1 MLDKDNVISTSVSE
15 AVEKIPT
22 NEKDYCKCSVM
33 SFTLRSFSMQR
44 ADQHTANTRNSCLS
58 VCVSVC
64 VRACVCVCVCLCVCV
79 GGWVGGWVCM
89 CAFFHRDSFFR
100 LQIVQDIFEGTDQQF
115 CVVNISCMLYAKFHH
130 LCI

>member
-64 VRACVCVCVCLCVCV
+64 VRACVCVCVCLCVC
-79 GGWVGGWVCM
+79 GRVGGWVC
-89 CAFFHRDSFFR
+89 
-100 LQIVQDIFEGTDQQF
+100 VY
-115 CVVNISCMLYAKFHH
+115 V
-130 LCI
+130 CILSP